1 MRTFITKNRIGLN
14 RAILFPQFLFWLF
27 ASILLLTVDFPEYD
41 ESIYL
46 NIIRSIRQ
54 TGGAWR
60 PIGEFGFLHTD
71 HTTLYQH
78 SLTIWSFLFAEN
90 LILMRLPT
98 AVAGS
103 ISIWLVY
110 DIVARKTTT
119 AAALVASSLLAVS
132 PFFILYSTF
141 IREEIFVGLFNLL
154 ALRVL
159 VIQPIWSRR
168 TWLTVGL
175 FIALAVMC
183 KELSLSFAGF
193 LVLFAFLAT
202 KNDWRER
209 LVSATLTAVPTMIGF
224 AIWLGWM
231 FALDPFA
238 FERTINRWWFSVV
251 GGTADGRAQ
260 LSWYSWGQVLSST
273 FFGPILLLFL
283 VVALVY
289 WVWRGEKKDA
299 TLYLIGGYILLAVS
313 LTFLISLKEP
323 RHIITVLPLAA
334 VFIGLVLPFS
344 SISAWG
350 QQSFSSSAIVGLISF
365 ILLWGMSPFQLPQ
378 PVDEWRTNP
387 RIWWQEPIRHRLF
400 INDAH
405 FGLLYEAAVVAQ
417 SNIPQGEV
425 MLVTNEGPFFG
436 YYAERNYIFLYTQS
450 ADTIYALLDSHDY
463 LILDN
468 LNFSALSDEE
478 KTAVLHTIETDFE
491 QYDDITDGHRH
502 ILLYKK
508 R

>member
-1 MRTFITKNRIGLN
+1 MKQYFEQIKSTIM
-14 RAILFPQFLFWLF
+14 PQLLFWGF
-27 ASILLLTVDFPEYD
+27 ASVLLVSVRYPEYD
-41 ESIYL
+41 ESVYL
-46 NIIRSIRQ
+46 IIIRSIRQ
-54 TGGAWR
+54 TGVAWR
-60 PIGEFGFLHTD
+60 LAGASGTLYTV
-71 HTTLYQH
+71 HTTLYQYLLAGV
-78 SLTIWSFLFAEN
+78 SYLLPESPVFL
-90 LILMRLPT
+90 RLPT
-98 AVAGS
+98 AVAGA

-110 DIVARKTTT
+110 DIVARKTSKT
-119 AAALVASSLLAVS
+119 AARVASCLLAVS

-141 IREEIFVGLFNLL
+141 IREEIFVSLFNLL

-159 VIQPIWSRR
+159 VVQPTWSRH

-175 FIALAVMC
+175 FAALAVMC

-193 LVLFAFLAT
+193 LVLFAFFT
-202 KNDWRER
+202 TENDWQER
-209 LVSATLTAVPTMIGF
+209 FLSATLTGVSTVIGF

-231 FALDPFA
+231 FALDASA
-238 FERTINRWWFSVV
+238 FERTINRWWFSIV
-251 GGTADGRAQ
+251 GGAADGRTQ
-260 LSWYSWGQVLSST
+260 ISWVSWGQTLSSA
-273 FFGPILLLFL
+273 FFGPILLLLLLIAF
-283 VVALVY
+283 AY
-289 WVWRGEKKDA
+289 WFWRGEKKDA
-299 TLYLIGGYILLAVS
+299 ILYLVGGYILFAVS

-323 RHIITVLPLAA
+323 RHIITVLPLTA

-344 SISAWG
+344 SLLSWA
-350 QQSFSSSAIVGLISF
+350 QHSFARTATALALSLV
-365 ILLWGMSPFQLPQ
+365 LLWGMSPLQIPQ
-378 PVDEWRTNP
+378 PLAEWRVNP
-387 RIWWQEPIRHRLF
+387 RVWWQEPIRHRLF

-405 FGLLYEAAVVAQ
+405 FGLLYEAAVIAQ

-436 YYAERNYIFLYTQS
+436 YYTERNYIFLYTQS
-450 ADTIYALLDSHDY
+450 ADTIYALLDSYDY

-478 KTAVLHTIETDFE
+478 KTAVLQTIETDFE